1 MLYSYKECKEKYH
14 TDYSIHKAISSGEL
28 VKISRGVYS
37 DGKPEK
43 EFEII
48 GKTYPYAVFTMNSA
62 FYYLGLTDT
71 IPKKW

>member
-43 EFEII
+43 
-48 GKTYPYAVFTMNSA
+48 
-62 FYYLGLTDT
+62 
-71 IPKKW
+71 